1 MSTADP
7 APVAEPL
14 PARHGWLAAAVAVI
28 MVILGIVVVA
38 RPGAALIVVAV
49 LFGLQLIATGVG
61 RIIGAALGRFAPRW
75 WRILAVVLGALT
87 VIAGVICLILPGT
100 SLLVIAI
107 LIAAAWLADGIIQL
121 ASGAAVYRT
130 GWQRVGQ
137 IVFGVLSIVAA
148 IVVIVW
154 PAQSLVLMT
163 QVGGTILI
171 VLGVVAL
178 VAAVLTIRG
187 TRAGGVAA

>member
-7 APVAEPL
+7 EPVTEPL

-28 MVILGIVVVA
+28 MLILGIVVVA

-61 RIIGAALGRFAPRW
+61 RIIAAALGRFAPRW

-87 VIAGVICLILPGT
+87 VIAGVICLLLPGT

-121 ASGAAVYRT
+121 ASGAAVYQTR
-130 GWQRVGQ
+130 WQRIGQ
-137 IVFGVLSIVAA
+137 IVFGVVSIVAA
-148 IVVIVW
+148 ILVIVW

-171 VLGVVAL
+171 VLGLVAL
-178 VAAVLTIRG
+178 IAAVLTIRG
-187 TRAGGVAA
+187 TRVGVAT